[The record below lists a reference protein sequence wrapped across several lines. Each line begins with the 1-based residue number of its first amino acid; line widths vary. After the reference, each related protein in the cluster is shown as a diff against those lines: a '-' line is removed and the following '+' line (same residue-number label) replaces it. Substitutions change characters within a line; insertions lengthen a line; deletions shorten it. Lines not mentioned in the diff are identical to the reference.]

1 MDFIRVAPFVDIW
14 PPFMSVRLN
23 SKRDLPVSK
32 LILPSMVMVL
42 LETSVVCI
50 SNPAEKAWLSPNSLP
65 VAPPK
70 CGPPGGP
77 DCEYAGRSPRQI
89 TAEASIENCF
99 FIVREWVF
107 ARFNFK
113 LRKMQFLPEPFPQAV
128 KLVVQRFRQMTA
140 KPGVIRSHAF
150 SLFFPARN
158 VHHEQL
164 LEAVGGQVQAG

>member
-107 ARFNFK
+107 ARFNLKCAENPIFT
-113 LRKMQFLPEPFPQAV
+113 RAV
-128 KLVVQRFRQMTA
+128 
-140 KPGVIRSHAF
+140 
-150 SLFFPARN
+150 PASR
-158 VHHEQL
+158 
-164 LEAVGGQVQAG
+164 QAGRSALSANDCQAWRNSQPRLQPLFSSPQRP

>member
-50 SNPAEKAWLSPNSLP
+50 SNPAEKAWLSQNSLP

-70 CGPPGGP
+70 CGPPGAPPGGP

-89 TAEASIENCF
+89 IVEARIE
-99 FIVREWVF
+99 
-107 ARFNFK
+107 K
-113 LRKMQFLPEPFPQAV
+113 
-128 KLVVQRFRQMTA
+128 
-140 KPGVIRSHAF
+140 
-150 SLFFPARN
+150 
-158 VHHEQL
+158 
-164 LEAVGGQVQAG
+164 